1 MSGANMTWRGDELK
15 KAMRAALGKAN
26 YDNAAD
32 LAMLAADDAPVESG
46 DLRGSIN
53 PFQDYGGNGKEFTRF
68 QSEAGGLNMTV
79 GSDLPYAAVQHED
92 LSLNHDGPEVPG
104 GKAKYLE
111 DPLNANRDRYM
122 QHLADAAAE
131 VLGG

>member
-26 YDNAAD
+26 YDNAVH
-32 LAMLAADDAPVESG
+32 LAGEGARRAPIETG
-46 DLRGSIN
+46 DLRGSLE
-53 PFQDYGGNGKEFTRF
+53 PGAANGRFKED
-68 QSEAGGLNMTV
+68 AGGLNMTV

-92 LSLNHDGPEVPG
+92 LSLNHDGPKQPG
-104 GKAKYLE
+104 GEAKYLE
-111 DPLNANRDRYM
+111 NPINENREMYM